1 MKLFVKFLMFLV
13 VLALAG
19 PFIMRGPDGKPL
31 MSLQDLSLPDFS
43 LPSGIPKGA
52 PKQLTGN
59 DEEAWIA
66 WSKDKPNPSSPKV
79 YVIDPQNKQPIQA
92 KPGVFYR
99 WKDAEGVW
107 QFSSTPNLNTP
118 NIVIE
123 TDPNANIVQSLSD
136 DKIDSALGR
145 VKEVIADV
153 DMPEGDGPE
162 LPSIPLPTTVPISEV
177 PELINQAKAVQD
189 LMNKRTELLNN
200 NQF

>member
-19 PFIMRGPDGKPL
+19 PFIMKGPDGKPL
-31 MSLQDLSLPDFS
+31 MSLQDLSLPSFS
-43 LPSGIPKGA
+43 MPKVA
-52 PKQLTGN
+52 PEKLTGN
-59 DEEAWIA
+59 EQQAWIA
-66 WSKDKPNPSSPKV
+66 WSKDKPNPTAPKV

-92 KPGVFYR
+92 KPGVFFR

-153 DMPEGDGPE
+153 DAPAADAE

-189 LMNKRTELLNN
+189 LMNKRTELLNS